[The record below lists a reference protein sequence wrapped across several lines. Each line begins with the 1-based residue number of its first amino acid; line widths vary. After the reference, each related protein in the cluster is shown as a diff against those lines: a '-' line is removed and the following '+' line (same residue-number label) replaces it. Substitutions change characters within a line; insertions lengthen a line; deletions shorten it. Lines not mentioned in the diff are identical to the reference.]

1 MHWRRIVLMAAVLT
15 AWAATAGFAATP
27 LRVVK
32 LANGLT
38 VMTIEDNRFPLVAVR
53 LFVHAGS
60 GYETPKQAGLS
71 HLLEHMVFKSTEK
84 RPAGQVASDIEGAG
98 GELNASTSFDGTT
111 FRVDLPADR
120 WKLGLDTIKDM
131 IFGARFVP
139 EELDSERQVVLSELA
154 RGKDNPDNRLFQL
167 TQAMAWP
174 GLAYGWPIIGFP
186 ETVSSFTS
194 GDLRDYVK
202 ERYQPQ
208 SMLLVVVGKVQAEA
222 VEKEAQ
228 ALFGTLV
235 NDRPQTPPVPYAQP
249 TVAATEPAI
258 KVEYGQWSKVR
269 VQVAFPTVGMRGA
282 DEAGLEVLS
291 QLLAGDET
299 SRLYRTFKYDKKLVD
314 DVSCSSLTLER
325 GGLFLIDATLDAKN
339 LAAFWQGLL
348 AELAKLKGTS
358 FSDHEIERV
367 RLGIEDGLYQAK
379 ETLAGLA
386 MKAGYFRFNGYDP
399 DGEANYLRAVRL
411 IDQKA
416 LGAVIEATLR
426 PERMLTAVLAPKAD
440 EGAVTAKGLA
450 EVTAKVWPG
459 PRPAAKAAEG
469 ASGGTG
475 DDVAAPEVVDLGGG
489 HTLVFLPDRTLP
501 YVSVSMVYN
510 GGDALLAKDRQ
521 GLAELAAS
529 SLTSGTA
536 KLSANALEDFLS
548 DRAASL
554 SAASGRDSFSV
565 AAKFPSRFQK
575 DLYGLFADV
584 LLTPAF
590 LKAEVDREVADQ
602 LAAIKSKEDEPMG
615 LAFRKLFPFLF
626 TDTPYAYTRLGEP
639 ATVKAFTPKDV
650 AGYWAAQRTMPWVLA
665 VCGDFDAAAVRHL
678 AESLAKATG
687 PSRPFAFATPS
698 WGEKREEAVTLAERK
713 QTHLLMV
720 FPVPGL
726 TSPDSPGLELLND
739 VLAGQSGLLFSQL
752 RDGESLG
759 YSVTS
764 FLWQA
769 DTTGFL
775 AFYIGTS
782 PDKAPAA
789 LEGFKRVAGQL
800 RDTPL
805 PDALMTRA
813 KNVMAGD
820 YYRERQGLKA
830 RSKEAAQSL
839 ALGLPLDHE
848 RRVVEQAQSLT
859 PENLKE
865 LAGKYLKPE
874 SAYVM
879 TVQP

>member
-1 MHWRRIVLMAAVLT
+1 MRWRKVVFLAVL
-15 AWAATAGFAATP
+15 AAAFAVSPALAAGPAK
-27 LRVVK
+27 VVR

-60 GYETPKQAGLS
+60 GFETPRQAGLS
-71 HLLEHMVFKSTEK
+71 HLLEHMVFKSTQK

-98 GELNASTSFDGTT
+98 GELNASTSFDSTIY
-111 FRVDLPADR
+111 RVDLPADR
-120 WKLGLDTIKDM
+120 WKLGLETIQDM
-131 IFGARFVP
+131 IFGAKFLP
-139 EELDSERQVVLSELA
+139 EELDAERQVVLSELA

-174 GLAYGWPIIGFP
+174 GLAYGCPIIGFP
-186 ETVSSFTS
+186 ETVSGFSAE
-194 GDLRDYVK
+194 DLRDYVR

-228 ALFGTLV
+228 ALFGSLQ
-235 NDRPQTPPVPYAQP
+235 NDRPLTPPQPYAQP
-249 TVAATEPAI
+249 VAAAAGPQV

-269 VQVAFPTVGMRGA
+269 LQLAFPTSGIRGA

-314 DVSCSSLTLER
+314 DISCSSLTLER
-325 GGLFLIDATLDAKN
+325 GGLFLIEATLDARN
-339 LAAFWQGLL
+339 VAALWQGLL
-348 AELAKLKGTS
+348 SELAKLKGTS
-358 FSDHEIERV
+358 FADRELERV
-367 RLGIEDGLYQAK
+367 RLNIEDGLYQAK

-399 DGEANYLRAVRL
+399 DGEANYLRSVRL

-416 LGAVIEATLR
+416 LGAIIEATLR
-426 PERMLTAVLAPKAD
+426 PEHMLTAVLAPKAD
-440 EGAVTAKGLA
+440 EATVTAKGLA
-450 EVTAKVWPG
+450 DAAARTWPAPKAEAQPTA
-459 PRPAAKAAEG
+459 AAAAG
-469 ASGGTG
+469 
-475 DDVAAPEVVDLGGG
+475 DVAAPEVVDLGGG
-489 HTLVFLPDRTLP
+489 HTLVYLPDRTLP

-521 GLAELAAS
+521 GLAELAANC
-529 SLTSGTA
+529 LTSGTA
-536 KLSANALEDFLS
+536 RLSANALEDFLS

-554 SAASGRDSFSV
+554 SASSGRDSFGVS
-565 AAKFPSRFQK
+565 AKFPSRFQQ
-575 DLYGLFADV
+575 DLYGVFEDV
-584 LLTPAF
+584 LLHPAF
-590 LKAEVDREVADQ
+590 LKAEVDREVQDQ
-602 LAAIKSKEDEPMG
+602 LAAIKSKEDEPMA

-626 TDTPYAYTRLGEP
+626 KDTPYAYTRLGEP
-639 ATVKAFTPKDV
+639 ATVKSFTPKDV
-650 AGYWAAQRTMPWVLA
+650 TAYWASQRSMPWVMA
-665 VCGDFDAAAVRHL
+665 VSGDFDPALVRRL

-687 PSRPFAFATPS
+687 PAKPFAFATPA
-698 WGEKREEAVTLAERK
+698 WGEKREESVTLAERK
-713 QTHLLMV
+713 QTHLFMV

-726 TSPDSPGLELLND
+726 TSPDSPALELLND
-739 VLAGQSGLLFSQL
+739 VLAGQSGLLFSRL

-769 DTTGFL
+769 QHTGFM

-782 PDKAPAA
+782 PDKAGAA
-789 LEGFKRVAGQL
+789 LDGFARVAAQL
-800 RDTPL
+800 RETPL
-805 PDALMTRA
+805 PDDLMLRA
-813 KNVMAGD
+813 KNAMAGD

-830 RSKEAAQSL
+830 RSSEAARALS
-839 ALGLPLDHE
+839 LGLPLDHE
-848 RRVVEQAQSLT
+848 RRVVEAAQSLT

-865 LAGKYLKPE
+865 VAARYLQPE
-874 SAYVM
+874 TAYVM
-879 TVQP
+879 RVVP